1 MKNKFLL
8 LLVVVLCS
16 LAFST
21 KIVEAQTYYRFDDA
35 EDQKQVAEGTTVSND
50 CGGIF
55 TPEAIKIIQECLGYF
70 RILAPAVLIIMIAV
84 DLVQV
89 LFSMEYSMPGGR
101 DDTIRKATSKIT
113 KRIIAAVLLFFIP
126 TIISIIL
133 NLDGVKDELQI
144 PQDCIDVIN

>member
-1 MKNKFLL
+1 MKAKLIIILFIGL
-8 LLVVVLCS
+8 
-16 LAFST
+16 LAFAY
-21 KIVEAQTYYRFDDA
+21 KPVEAQVIYRFDETEA
-35 EDQKQVAEGTTVSND
+35 QKPVAEGSTVSND

-55 TPEAIKIIQECLGYF
+55 TPEALEIINECLGYF

-89 LFSMEYSMPGGR
+89 LMSMEYSMPGGR

-126 TIISIIL
+126 TIISILL
-133 NLDGVKDELQI
+133 NLDGVKDTLQI
-144 PQDCIDVIN
+144 PQDCIDVIK